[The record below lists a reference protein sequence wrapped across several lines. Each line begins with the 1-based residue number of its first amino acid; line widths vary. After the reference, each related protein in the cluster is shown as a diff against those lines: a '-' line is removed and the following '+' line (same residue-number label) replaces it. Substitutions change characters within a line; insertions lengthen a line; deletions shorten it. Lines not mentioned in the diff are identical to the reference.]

1 MLVRKLRQHQL
12 PEHRQ
17 EAQLI
22 ATSQTDAMHLKHVKR
37 NTLVA
42 SRHEALCVERLW
54 MLIRLYMQRA
64 VQRMNASS

>member
-37 NTLVA
+37 NTLEA
-42 SRHEALCVERLW
+42 SRHEALCVYPR
-54 MLIRLYMQRA
+54 I
-64 VQRMNASS
+64 VQGVESEATTLARPVRR